1 MTRNSERWPMRTRR
15 VVVGMLAAS
24 LGLTGC
30 TSTEGEPIVDDAEQ
44 MTYTEAS
51 AELDSLITTAQDAIG
66 GEWTSADGG
75 AEACELPSGETGAR
89 SPFGRF
95 GPGMPKDQLQPVV
108 DVIVA
113 AWTDA
118 GFTPAVTTKM
128 QGDVEYTAVGYPET
142 GKGKD
147 GLYVELQINE
157 NGSGILGQTRC
168 VPGDY
173 AQINRDYREATP
185 SPTLTP
191 QSSPAP

>member
-1 MTRNSERWPMRTRR
+1 MSTPTGANSAPSRGDTVTYADATAE
-15 VVVGMLAAS
+15 
-24 LGLTGC
+24 
-30 TSTEGEPIVDDAEQ
+30 VDEI
-44 MTYTEAS
+44 
-51 AELDSLITTAQDAIG
+51 ITAAQDAIG

-118 GFTPAVTTKM
+118 GFTPTVTTQM

-142 GKGKD
+142 GTGQD
-147 GLYVELQINE
+147 GLYVELEINE

-173 AQINRDYREATP
+173 AQINRDYQEATP
-185 SPTLTP
+185 NPTLTP
-191 QSSPAP
+191 LITPAP